1 MRKIKFR
8 GKRLDNGQWVYGNL
22 VRSHDAIDNWSTL
35 IIPDENANLY
45 SRINGDLGVQVF
57 YRVDPQ
63 TVGQYTGL
71 NDKYGQ
77 EIYEGDMITDD
88 VLSDKSG
95 RWVIFMEGGFRFD
108 DKEHDYPALDAVIE
122 DTHVVICNI

>member
-8 GKRLDNGQWVYGNL
+8 GKRLDNGKWVYGAYVNCGNWNHIFTQGKTGAL
-22 VRSHDAIDNWSTL
+22 DAHRID
-35 IIPDENANLY
+35 PA
-45 SRINGDLGVQVF
+45 
-57 YRVDPQ
+57 

-88 VLSDKSG
+88 VLSDKTG